1 MSESPDGRLVDY
13 TAPVNNVMNI
23 WVGPLD
29 NLTQIK
35 PITNDTGRG
44 IYTYSWMWDSRAIL
58 YAQDINGDENCTIY
72 HLDETTGEKLALT
85 PCKNVSASISD
96 TSQKVPGEVILALND
111 RNPSYHDL
119 YLVNLTTGD
128 KKLLIKKDDFS
139 YFVLDDDCNIRFAG
153 NTTPDG

>member
-1 MSESPDGRLVDY
+1 MDY

-44 IYTYSWMWDSRAIL
+44 IHTYSWMWDSRAIL

-72 HLDETTGEKLALT
+72 HLDKTTGEKLALT
-85 PCKNVSASISD
+85 PLKNVSASISD